1 MIARAFLFSFGG
13 GLLTG
18 AANSALAEA
27 DDGSLA
33 LANGFFGVGAIAGP
47 LIASALVGIGP
58 GWRAAPAVAAVFCAL
73 HDPAGPLATGGK
85 LPANPERHGARGLLR
100 RRLYVLLV
108 AVIAIDVAAEAGFI
122 GWIAT
127 YADEAR
133 GLARLARGRLADGVL
148 DGRHDQPVHRRPAAL
163 RAVDC

>member
-1 MIARAFLFSFGG
+1 MIGSAFLFSFGG

-18 AANSALAEA
+18 SINSALAEA

-33 LANGFFGVGAIAGP
+33 MANGFFGVGAVAGTADRERP
-47 LIASALVGIGP
+47 GRHRPRLAGGP
-58 GWRAAPAVAAVFCAL
+58 RLRRGVLCV
-73 HDPAGPLATGGK
+73 HDPARAVATGGK
-85 LPANPERHGARGLLR
+85 DAAEPRRHGARGLLR

-133 GLARLARGRLADGVL
+133 GFPDWLAAGSPMAFWMGVTTIRFISVRARPSRGR
-148 DGRHDQPVHRRPAAL
+148 
-163 RAVDC
+163 